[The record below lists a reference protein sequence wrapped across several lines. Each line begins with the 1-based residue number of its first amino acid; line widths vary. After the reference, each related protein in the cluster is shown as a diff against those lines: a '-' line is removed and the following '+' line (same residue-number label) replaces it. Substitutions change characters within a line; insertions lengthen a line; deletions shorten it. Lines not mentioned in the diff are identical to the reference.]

1 MREYQ
6 IVRTAEGRGSDSDDY
21 YLALP
26 YRDLSGHNQSQ
37 WTIRARTFQYFERQI
52 LPPLE
57 TSQRNRL
64 TILDLGAGN
73 GWMSYRLA
81 LRGHKVCAVDLLN
94 NENDGLAAAVH
105 YSQELPE
112 LFPRFQAELDC
123 LPFEDSQFDLAVFNA
138 SFHYSENYVQ
148 TLGEAVRCVRPGG
161 SIVIADTAWYRRE
174 ESGQQM
180 IAERR
185 NAFTYKYGF
194 PSDAIQSQEY
204 LTDQRLASLA
214 ARVWN
219 PLASAFALLRRTL
232 GIAAMDCKVERQA
245 RTFALPDLCCRG
257 SKVIILFNPRAT
269 RPRNC
274 RLPLSVLALAAM
286 LEGREEYAIVDGNIE
301 SDPAAAILRLID
313 EHKVEMLGVT
323 CMPGPQ
329 MAAAMEASREIRR
342 AAPAGSHR
350 VGRLLPIYLSR
361 CGVERQVCRLRRA
374 RPGRRHDVGIARCL
388 SKQTRSGFD
397 IGDFL

>member
-1 MREYQ
+1 MSTAANLRTPASFTREADSWELRLLCPRCKTSMGRVPEQASVLERPLVCRACSFHLREQEGIWCALLPERANYFQRFMREYQ

-174 ESGQQM
+174 ECGQQM

-194 PSDAIQSQEY
+194 PSNALQSQEY
-204 LTDQRLASLA
+204 LTDQLLASLA
-214 ARVWN
+214 AEFGIRWQVHSPSYGVRW
-219 PLASAFALLRRTL
+219 ALRPW
-232 GIAAMDCKVERQA
+232 IAK
-245 RTFALPDLCCRG
+245 LKG
-257 SKVIILFNPRAT
+257 K
-269 RPRNC
+269 
-274 RLPLSVLALAAM
+274 
-286 LEGREEYAIVDGNIE
+286 RE
-301 SDPAAAILRLID
+301 P
-313 EHKVEMLGVT
+313 
-323 CMPGPQ
+323 
-329 MAAAMEASREIRR
+329 SRFRIYVAE
-342 AAPAGSHR
+342 
-350 VGRLLPIYLSR
+350 VG
-361 CGVERQVCRLRRA
+361 
-374 RPGRRHDVGIARCL
+374 
-388 SKQTRSGFD
+388 K
-397 IGDFL
+397 